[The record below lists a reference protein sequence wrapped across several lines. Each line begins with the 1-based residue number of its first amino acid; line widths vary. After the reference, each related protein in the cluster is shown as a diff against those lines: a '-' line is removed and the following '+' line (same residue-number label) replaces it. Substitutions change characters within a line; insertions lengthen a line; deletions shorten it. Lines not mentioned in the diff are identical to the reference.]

1 MWVAKFYITS
11 SFLSISSWWLYRW
24 LLWRVHPSWISKS
37 DTQCEYSA
45 SPHCGTSRILQ
56 GNTQPAWCTWR
67 MRCWHSRYVLHHH
80 LRQHTYVG
88 IRRVCTSWKWAL
100 NSPQIILLW
109 TVHSSLVCAAMIP
122 VRFNPANYSV
132 KEGVDGNAVI
142 FLEAP
147 DNDKFDFTVTV
158 NSRDATAIGELCH
171 Y

>member
-1 MWVAKFYITS
+1 M
-11 SFLSISSWWLYRW
+11 
-24 LLWRVHPSWISKS
+24 
-37 DTQCEYSA
+37 
-45 SPHCGTSRILQ
+45 
-56 GNTQPAWCTWR
+56 N
-67 MRCWHSRYVLHHH
+67 
-80 LRQHTYVG
+80 
-88 IRRVCTSWKWAL
+88 
-100 NSPQIILLW
+100 
-109 TVHSSLVCAAMIP
+109 SSLVCAAIIP